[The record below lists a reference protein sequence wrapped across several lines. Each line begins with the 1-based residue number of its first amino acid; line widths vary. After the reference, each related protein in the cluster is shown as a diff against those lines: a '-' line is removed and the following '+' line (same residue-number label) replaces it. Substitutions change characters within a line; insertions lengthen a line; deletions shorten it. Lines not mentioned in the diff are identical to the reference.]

1 MASKGKD
8 KKDVE
13 GLIVDDDII
22 IQYTLNSLS
31 ECSCSTCP
39 LRGFCPLRKVKKP

>member
-1 MASKGKD
+1 LASRGKN
-8 KKDVE
+8 KKDIK

-31 ECSCSTCP
+31 ECSCSNCP
-39 LRGFCPLRKVKKP
+39 LRGFCPLSKVKKP

>member
-1 MASKGKD
+1 MASRGKS
-8 KKDVE
+8 KKDIK

-31 ECSCSTCP
+31 EYSCSTCP
-39 LRGFCPLRKVKKP
+39 LRGFCPLSKAKKP